1 LIIGPGSNEVCVETA
16 ADGKEKKNIVGKN
29 IFSIM
34 AQKRRGLRKMPERQL
49 EQPSPAQVAT
59 EFAIRGVRIQIQLQ
73 FGQKS
78 YSKYS
83 NLASK

>member
-34 AQKRRGLRKMPERQL
+34 AQKNGGDCARCLSDSLNSPRHHKL
-49 EQPSPAQVAT
+49 QPDLNSS
-59 EFAIRGVRIQIQLQ
+59 EFKSNRNLGRNFIQKIL
-73 FGQKS
+73 KS
-78 YSKYS
+78 RF
-83 NLASK
+83 